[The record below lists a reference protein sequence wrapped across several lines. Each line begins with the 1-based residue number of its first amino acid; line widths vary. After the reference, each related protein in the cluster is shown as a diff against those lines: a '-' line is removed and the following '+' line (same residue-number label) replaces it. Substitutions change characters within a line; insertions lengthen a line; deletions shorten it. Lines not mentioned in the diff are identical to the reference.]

1 MSQPENQGT
10 DKRQYA
16 FNLTIIGIF
25 GQVGFLTLFIILVAL
40 FGGLWLDKTFES
52 KPLFTIILMVA
63 SVPVSLVL
71 MYKVVTWA
79 TGRIKPVQEQDKIP
93 ADEEDAHRE

>member
-1 MSQPENQGT
+1 MSQPENQG
-10 DKRQYA
+10 KNRRQYA

-25 GQVGFLTLFIILVAL
+25 GQVGFLTLFIILIAL
-40 FGGLWLDKTFES
+40 FGGLWLDKTFDT
-52 KPLFTIILMVA
+52 KPMFTVILMVV

-79 TGRIKPVQEQDKIP
+79 TGRINPVQNEDNIP
-93 ADEEDAHRE
+93 ADEEDVHRE

>member
-1 MSQPENQGT
+1 MSQPEKLGK
-10 DKRQYA
+10 DKGRYA

-40 FGGLWLDKTFES
+40 FGGLWLDRTFNS
-52 KPLFTIILMVA
+52 KPLFTVILMVA

-71 MYKVVTWA
+71 MYKVVIWA
-79 TGRIKPVQEQDKIP
+79 TNRIKPLQGQENIP
-93 ADEEDAHRE
+93 TDEEDAHRE